1 MFIKLSSPNYDDN
14 VNKEKIKNLKINLD
28 EVNKIANKKN
38 IIHKKS
44 NFGQMIRGMSMPYVY
59 YLIQTKK

>member
-28 EVNKIANKKN
+28 EVNKIANGKE
-38 IIHKKS
+38 
-44 NFGQMIRGMSMPYVY
+44 Y
-59 YLIQTKK
+59 YT